1 MTARFR
7 SSPQKKPLFS
17 TSDISRLFQLVDD
30 IVDREGLTVTEAIQR
45 LQPEP
50 EVAAA
55 PNSAH
60 GIRLGDFVRRL
71 RKIRMK
77 RNEMMGTQ
85 MFRDPAWDM
94 MLDLYAA
101 HERSEKVSVSAL
113 CYASGVPQST
123 ALRAV
128 QRLEEQGMIER
139 AGDPEDL
146 RRSWVRAS
154 SKALAGIEALAA
166 MFAEAV
172 ITSAKP
178 PKPTI
183 AEPPYDEFDD
193 LIIPLSA

>member
-1 MTARFR
+1 MFN
-7 SSPQKKPLFS
+7 
-17 TSDISRLFQLVDD
+17 TSDISRLFQLVAD
-30 IVDREGLTVTEAIQR
+30 IVDREGLTVSEAIER
-45 LQPEP
+45 LRPGAT
-50 EVAAA
+50 AAPA

-101 HERSEKVSVSAL
+101 HDRGEKVSVSAL

-146 RRSWVRAS
+146 RRSWVSAS
-154 SKALAGIEALAA
+154 PEVLAGIAALAA

-172 ITSAKP
+172 IASAKP
-178 PKPTI
+178 SNPVVADPS
-183 AEPPYDEFDD
+183 YDEFDD
-193 LIIPLSA
+193 LIVPLKD